1 MKKHFNHVLLSNI
14 IDSLKIFLIA
24 IGIATS
30 VAQGAVESSNE
41 AESSP
46 IRFESRSW
54 AEAVMSAASASDSI
68 IIEGGR
74 LKANAVW
81 APPKTHLVFN
91 SVYVPKGITLTIVT
105 NCVVKFCEGTFIK
118 VEDGGTLN
126 IVGEEGK
133 EVILT
138 AANDNTVGTTVPE
151 LDPEKPLEFKGI
163 VLQSSA
169 AKFTD
174 NGWLEIRGFVCSLF
188 PSISISNQ
196 TVYRSTGHATIP
208 ITVTGTRK
216 KFFMIDWAAEDGTAK
231 FGKDYT
237 VASGSITWENTGTK
251 KNIEIPILKDHITGS
266 NTTFTIKIL
275 AARGAS
281 VIKDTAIIN
290 ISEMISQNIDSAIA
304 ESSPIRVESRS
315 WAEAVYNTAITN
327 EMIIIEGGRLE
338 EDVIWAPP
346 ETHLVFN
353 TVYVPSG
360 ITLTIVTNTVV
371 KFCEGTFIKVEDG
384 GKLNIVGAEDEDII
398 LTAANDNTVGEPI
411 IGLDPDQTIEFPGII
426 LQSSNATLTDNGW
439 LQNKGFKISG
449 YPSISLADVE
459 VFRSTGLA
467 SVKVSISGTRYQSF
481 SIDWEAEDVTA
492 TLSNDYIVASGRL
505 TWTSTSEGS
514 KNIEI
519 PLVVDHNVGSNT
531 TFKVKVTTARGI
543 NINNGECTVT
553 IKELDVNTFNFEY
566 DSEESA
572 SIRFESRPWAKAVMD
587 AASTNNM
594 IVLEGGRLKKNTT
607 WGPPKTHLVFNSVYV
622 PNGITLTIVTNAV
635 VKFCEG
641 TFIKVEDGG
650 KLNIT
655 GAENKDVIL
664 TAANDD
670 TAGKTIPGLDPK
682 ETIVFKGIVF
692 SSNNATF
699 TDNCYLE
706 TRGFSIS
713 RYPTL
718 TLHEATAN
726 RNSGVIYIPI
736 TINSINRNQRFSVD
750 WVAEDGS
757 AKFEKDYTLAS
768 GHITWAN
775 SYEGKKDIEIPIVKD
790 HIVGD
795 NATFTVRFS
804 ALYGVNA
811 DVNEITVTIAEF
823 KSGEL
828 TSDTVVELNDS
839 ELSPSTPVDEGI
851 QLRPFFLNDVE
862 TIRYSGK
869 WQKYDTSKADK
880 LRVTVESDN
889 GLSILKEAA
898 PSEEGS
904 FELKVS
910 DYPEGF
916 YTLKHEI
923 VDAQGT
929 TLATMQK
936 SFSVLD
942 ADKVEMHGGTLTQ
955 NEVWT
960 SNKVHV
966 VYATVY
972 VPTIYTL
979 FIEPGTIVKFVK
991 GTGIKLLGE
1000 AAFFANGIVFTN
1012 IDDDTV
1018 GGDTLNDG
1026 YTGKPPIDA
1035 YFLKG
1040 NFHFS
1045 GDTELRN
1052 VTQPEVL
1059 TGKIKS
1065 DKILNRGGIYRVSGL
1080 LNVVSG
1086 GSLTILP
1093 GTILKM
1099 ESGASITIDAG
1110 AFLDVKGTRSA
1121 PVVITSI
1128 KDDSVGGD
1136 TNKDGDKT
1144 TPQPG
1149 DWCCI
1154 KGHASFEYTSILYG
1168 GYGQSDT
1175 LRPNGGMVF
1184 NNSTLAHTLSWGVSM
1199 DGAFAMTNSIFRDV
1213 FIGFRH
1219 QTCTCVNSVFYNMTH
1234 LSNNGSEKF
1243 INCIIA
1249 NYATSIVWWDSAWG
1263 CEFNN
1268 CVIWNPKDF
1277 GPQDAENA
1285 SLNGNIWGDPL
1296 FVDPENGDFRILE
1309 NSPCVDNA
1317 NSKAAPEV
1325 DYFGQR
1331 RITVTDQGTN
1341 TVEQLADIGIYEVV
1355 PRDLASDID
1364 LIPQNV
1370 RSDTNAVS
1378 GQPIFVKWEILNA
1391 GGQEIKGSWR
1401 DTISFVSESGCEV
1414 VLGDKTTTSTIGAGG
1429 AVFCSGYFYVPA
1441 MTEGDWHL
1449 KVNVNSYHDIF
1460 EGSLIANNS
1469 LVGDRPVTISVESFD
1484 ASVSRSGSIKQ
1495 DVQNVFKLSFD
1506 KNDKNCL
1513 VSFNLP
1519 KGARITWGFGS
1530 VPISGAVI
1538 PGVSGSSI
1546 SAGTVPV
1553 KFCVPEGITEVFIV
1567 IESDA
1572 PGIYDFS
1579 TAKVEFDITDVIPS
1593 RISNKK
1599 TSTVEINGVAISTVN
1614 KVFLR
1619 MGTQII
1625 DGEIT
1630 SKNDDKL
1637 IVVFS
1642 PNGSSKGNY
1651 ELVFETFD
1659 GQKTIGKG
1667 ITVFSNARGAEIKID
1682 FETPETFRAGRWN
1695 VATIRYKNIG
1705 EEETTSPIIALTSK
1719 TVTFKNPDDSNETYK
1734 NAIHLLGLADTDTPT
1749 ILRPGESGVI
1759 HVPFQVMTKGT
1770 FIERGSYYIG
1780 VNKSIPG
1787 IDSLGLDR
1795 LFAKGDKTDAV
1806 WEEFLGKMRSKFGTD
1821 DAVGLYNFI
1830 ISDVATCARL
1840 GRKFYCIEPFM
1851 NAAIHLAN
1859 DEDRT
1864 IVAATLYDADNKIV
1878 TGHDV
1883 FSVSDNAGIVR
1894 KGTSNNNGRAVF
1906 YDAGDDWEFMTRE
1919 SNEIVETISVSTNAP
1934 VYDVS
1939 LGLEKLVNVSS
1950 IETISNLFPQ
1960 VNNTLT
1966 YNMKLLPV
1974 ELSYTPVA
1982 WVDALGVFNIG
1993 KFDGTN
1999 LVSLASES
2007 FEVRI
2012 RDWRVQETNGNTLT
2026 LFVYGTNSSISKI
2039 YSQKITINEDS
2050 VNLFER
2056 KEFTFDYEIDS
2067 PIWNGKNNI
2076 TFIDEHGRILVH
2088 TNVVLTLQF
2097 DSTISDIDF
2106 DTGTWSFGGM
2116 GGVFAQGNLNFKGN
2130 KSTYSLGCCRLG
2142 ESFDFDTDA
2151 RVYCIAIPLPND
2163 WEISANGSGNS
2174 KYWCGGYCE
2183 EDKLELLYQKLHF
2196 FGKGDVGQNY
2206 SIAFPEKLNVGLL
2219 MKSFIQ
2225 AVGRFSENQLMVL
2238 FRDAGFKIDSPNEI
2252 YEWFD
2257 KYAMFASVG
2266 AGVKLGGIGS
2276 VELNHL
2282 ISSDL
2287 IRGDLGIKI
2296 GPNLKIEVDVI
2307 NSLVPIVYLGVN
2319 RSIFQVDAGVYKS
2332 LNLVDTGTGLKDSML
2347 ASAIKTYQNNNRC
2360 YLTMDLL
2367 GTIHGKYNFKEL
2379 KWEFNPGLDQ
2389 IFNAR
2394 RLKAANYPAPK
2405 NTTMLANSYT
2415 DENGSD
2421 RKNSDLVPGP
2431 DGGMIYK
2438 TPKLND
2444 DGTDSGTNIPHFR
2457 DKDGNENEID
2467 PNIDIIG
2474 QPVKDNEG
2482 MWVPGVNPDPGTGE
2496 IGVKENTKEGTKLGP
2511 KRPVTKKPNVQ
2522 DAVGA
2527 STHNGRVL
2535 VVTTCP
2541 PVQPNEPRKI
2551 VFSIHRRKYSSDS
2564 WNEYTTITNMF
2575 GNASIVDI
2583 STSGKIIN
2591 VLIKEIDN
2599 DGNEKLLLVKIDEN
2613 LKIISI
2619 QPYVA
2624 NTVVNKNNSLTSVE
2638 ENSYINFFQLPKSV
2652 VPLENPDG
2660 CDANCTCGCGKGK
2673 CLCPPDCPHCNGDCV
2688 ECHCGGG
2695 DGGDEITSGDPNEMS
2710 GPLGIGDPETER
2722 FVVPGEWLT
2731 YTVYFENTSNA
2742 TAAAQEVYVTNPL
2755 NKYLDW
2761 STFEMGDIAFNN
2773 QIDLG
2778 LAGKQSGTSEVAAN
2792 GESYNVRT
2800 QLELDKEKGEAKWYM
2815 RIVDP
2820 STETGWPDDILVGFL
2835 PPNDETYRGEGHLSY
2850 RIKVRE
2856 DAPAGV
2862 TINNSATIV
2871 FDYNDP
2877 IETDPAWW
2885 NKVAQTQKVSFDD
2898 GSTNVNLVVGMP
2910 YGKLPVPGERKG
2922 WTFVGWFTGPDG
2934 TGRQITEDSIVE
2946 EGDDM
2951 LYQHWVRNK
2960 HDLIDDDKGMAVA
2973 SVYDG
2978 YVYDPVENRT
2988 TKGSIQAKVGKTKN
3002 GKAKVS
3008 ATIVMAGGEK
3018 TEIKGEMDTATGT
3031 LTATA
3036 KNGRPVT
3043 LTFGEN
3049 DLSGTYGEF
3058 EIDGARNLFVSKN
3071 GNDQATANAALAA
3084 WGGVH
3089 TMVWDDGP
3097 GYAVASISI
3106 GSKGKTKVVGWMG
3119 NGTKFSASGQLIVG
3133 KKESCVTIV
3142 STNNRTPLAFNLWFE
3157 AGEETE
3163 FEGISDY
3170 AIISTVGP
3178 LVPDAFFMCGFL
3190 TESVPIVIQKGKW
3203 TVNTSKE
3210 TALKLSY
3217 KDKTGTFKGSFKVNK
3232 QKAIVNGVVVD
3243 GVGYGS
3249 AVMKNAGFMPVVI
3262 DSVKEE

>member
-1 MKKHFNHVLLSNI
+1 MKKDFNHVLLSNI
-14 IDSLKIFLIA
+14 IDSFKLLLIA

-46 IRFESRSW
+46 ISFESRPW

-118 VEDGGTLN
+118 IEDGGTLN

-138 AANDNTVGTTVPE
+138 SANDNTVGTTIPK
-151 LDPEKPLEFKGI
+151 LDPEQVIEFKGI

-169 AKFTD
+169 AKFND

-196 TVYRSTGHATIP
+196 TVYRSTGQATIP
-208 ITVTGTRK
+208 VTVTGTRNRS
-216 KFFMIDWAAEDGTAK
+216 FMIDWVAEDGTATLSN
-231 FGKDYT
+231 DYT
-237 VASGSITWENTGTK
+237 VASGRITWEKTGTK

-266 NTTFTIKIL
+266 NTTFTVRIK
-275 AARGAS
+275 AAYGANIVNDIA
-281 VIKDTAIIN
+281 VIT
-290 ISEMISQNIDSAIA
+290 ISEMLFHDIDSDFA
-304 ESSPIRVESRS
+304 ESNPIRFESRS
-315 WAEAVYNTAITN
+315 WAEAVYNAAITN
-327 EMIIIEGGRLE
+327 KMIIIEGGRLE
-338 EDVIWAPP
+338 EDTIWAPP

-353 TVYVPSG
+353 SVYIPSG

-384 GKLNIVGAEDEDII
+384 GKLNIAGAEDEDVI

-411 IGLDPDQTIEFPGII
+411 IGLDPDQTIEFSGII

-449 YPSISLADVE
+449 YPSLSLADVE

-481 SIDWEAEDVTA
+481 SIDWEAEDGTA
-492 TLSNDYIVASGRL
+492 TFSNDYTIASGRL
-505 TWTSTSEGS
+505 TWSSTSEGS

-519 PLVVDHNVGSNT
+519 PLVADHNVGSNT

-622 PNGITLTIVTNAV
+622 PNGITLTIVTNTV

-655 GAENKDVIL
+655 GAEGKEVIL
-664 TAANDD
+664 TAANDN
-670 TAGKTIPGLDPK
+670 TVGKTIPGLDPK

-699 TDNCYLE
+699 TDNGYLE
-706 TRGFSIS
+706 TRGFIIN

-718 TLHEATAN
+718 SLHEATAN
-726 RNSGVIYIPI
+726 RKSGVIYIPI
-736 TINSINRNQRFSVD
+736 TIDSVYRNQRFSID
-750 WVAEDGS
+750 WVAEEGT
-757 AKFEKDYTLAS
+757 AKFNKDYTVAS
-768 GHITWAN
+768 GSITWAN
-775 SYEGKKDIEIPIVKD
+775 SYEGQKNIEIPIVKD

-811 DVNEITVTIAEF
+811 AVKEITATIAEF

-851 QLRPFFLNDVE
+851 QLRPFFLNDIE

-869 WQKYDTSKADK
+869 WQKYDATKADK

-910 DYPEGF
+910 DYPVGF

-929 TLATMQK
+929 TLAIMQK
-936 SFSVLD
+936 NFSIM
-942 ADKVEMHGGTLTQ
+942 DKESVIWHGGTLTQ

-972 VPTIYTL
+972 VPTTYTL
-979 FIEPGTIVKFVK
+979 FIEPGTIVKFMR
-991 GTGIKLLGE
+991 GTGIELLGE
-1000 AAFFANGIVFTN
+1000 AAFFADAIVFTT
-1012 IDDDTV
+1012 IDDDTI

-1026 YTGKPPIDA
+1026 YTGKPPVDC
-1035 YFLKG
+1035 YFLVG

-1052 VTQPEVL
+1052 ITQVEPL
-1059 TGKIKS
+1059 KGTISTNKL
-1065 DKILNRGGIYRVSGL
+1065 LNRGCIYRVSGS
-1080 LNVVSG
+1080 LNITSG
-1086 GSLTILP
+1086 GVLTIPP

-1099 ESGASITIDAG
+1099 ESGASINVGSGGVLNAN
-1110 AFLDVKGTRSA
+1110 GTHAA
-1121 PVVITSI
+1121 PVIITSI

-1144 TPQPG
+1144 FPEPG
-1149 DWCCI
+1149 DWSSI
-1154 KGHASFEYTSILYG
+1154 VVGGAANFEYTSIAYG
-1168 GYGQSDT
+1168 GNDAFDLQ
-1175 LRPNGGMVF
+1175 GGAVSF
-1184 NNSTLAHTLSWGVSM
+1184 SNSTLSHILQYGVALESGSW
-1199 DGAFAMTNSIFRDV
+1199 AMTNSVFRD
-1213 FIGFRH
+1213 FYTAFRH
-1219 QTCTCVNSVFYNMTH
+1219 WGSGFSCVNSVFYDMTY
-1234 LSNNGSEKF
+1234 LSNNGGQNF
-1243 INCIIA
+1243 INCVIA
-1249 NYATSIVWWDSAWG
+1249 NYAAALCWWSDN
-1263 CEFNN
+1263 CTYKN
-1268 CVIWNPKDF
+1268 CVFWNPEDF
-1277 GPQDAENA
+1277 GPQNTEKHGI
-1285 SLNGNIWGDPL
+1285 NGNIWGNPL
-1296 FVDPENGDFRILE
+1296 FVDPENGDFRIVE
-1309 NSPCVDNA
+1309 GSPCVDA
-1317 NSKAAPEV
+1317 ADSQIAPET
-1325 DYFGQR
+1325 DYFGQP
-1331 RITVTDQGTN
+1331 RITITDQGTN
-1341 TVEQLADIGIYEVV
+1341 TVGQLADIGICEVMPRNIAGDVDLV
-1355 PRDLASDID
+1355 PLSINS
-1364 LIPQNV
+1364 I
-1370 RSDTNAVS
+1370 TNAVP
-1378 GQPIFVKWEILNA
+1378 GQALFIKWEVANI
-1391 GGQEIKGSWR
+1391 GGKDMSGSWR
-1401 DTISFVSESGCEV
+1401 DTVSLVSLDGRQVE
-1414 VLGDKTTTSTIGAGG
+1414 LGTKKTTSTIGAGG
-1429 AVFCSGYFYVPA
+1429 SVFCSGYFYVPA
-1441 MTEGDWHL
+1441 ISEGIWFL

-1460 EGSLIANNS
+1460 EGSLIGNNT
-1469 LVGDRPVTISVESFD
+1469 LLGDTFINISIDTFD
-1484 ASVSRSGSIKQ
+1484 HSIYNQGIAYSGI
-1495 DVQNVFKLSFD
+1495 QNVIKLKFD
-1506 KNDKNCL
+1506 ENDENRMI
-1513 VSFNLP
+1513 SITLP
-1519 KGARITWGFGS
+1519 KGVKISWGFGS
-1530 VPISGAVI
+1530 VPVSGVTFGSTTSNGSAPVQFRVPEGVTDVYVVIETDETITYDLSTGNAKSVISDITPRTIPCAGTTTLSITGAGFEQDTTVSFVKGGNIINPEYIFFNNSQQITVTVDGSCFVPGQAYDVVVQNNNSSDTFYNAVSVMSVQGEGNFWFKANI
-1538 PGVSGSSI
+1538 PEMAREGRIASVAVDYGNNGTADIDLQIIRVKANGGKVRLSGSSGWDETI
-1546 SAGTVPV
+1546 NLVATGCARKESIAPGESSRLFFEFKAGASNKITMFSSFDAEIDVSPWASRSDFFDDIKKVTSDLYAVGGDINNWTLIYKTALSMKTDKSYLVGGKVIDDNNSDPVFGAKITLYSIKDDKSTNLYAVTTSDENGKFYFVEVEKGTYFIDTGSLYSIVMKNEGSYYNGGAFTVKDESLATSLLLSLKSEKSLCLYLDGEGVNKGKSTVVATKRINDGCNGLIQAEYVRNEEAYFFGTVSEPGVYSITAEQDELAFSALVYISGERITRVRGKLAPYVTLSGTISEIKERRISDNEPV
-1553 KFCVPEGITEVFIV
+1553 KLMIYNILSKKTLLIDVMDNGKFSCERLL
-1567 IESDA
+1567 
-1572 PGIYDFS
+1572 PGDYILKLMGVSCSYNFDSIYDFKNGGNIELNFS
-1579 TAKVEFDITDVIPS
+1579 PYTESSKIKVLYPSELSSNYVVVVSSGFGAQNYLRTSSKGSVEFSSLADGIWTCYLLDLKGNTIDKKNVQLTNGEGVVEFDKLPNTLNGIFDILDDLTDQAIDAWRSIRQSLADEMAGWKCWNWLMEKLEGDEYHMGKEVLAKAEELLNYIPDKPEDCECGYNLRKYDRDLNAKHKFVEFYQVFAKYISSCDNLLTWAYGFKAAGDSAELAFEVGVKHFLSPEIAS
-1593 RISNKK
+1593 RLNKVSKLPKVAYEVQEWLK
-1599 TSTVEINGVAISTVN
+1599 TSKISLEAVYWQGVLMRDIFDLCLEIIGGDFN
-1614 KVFLR
+1614 KDLSLLQEALERGDNFVDITEHMLR
-1619 MGTQII
+1619 MMAVSEYI
-1625 DGEIT
+1625 
-1630 SKNDDKL
+1630 DDKEMSEVFPMVADFISL
-1637 IVVFS
+1637 VKEVVDVVSQLHSVADDVDNCFSQFLQHEDIV
-1642 PNGSSKGNY
+1642 
-1651 ELVFETFD
+1651 D
-1659 GQKTIGKG
+1659 
-1667 ITVFSNARGAEIKID
+1667 
-1682 FETPETFRAGRWN
+1682 
-1695 VATIRYKNIG
+1695 
-1705 EEETTSPIIALTSK
+1705 
-1719 TVTFKNPDDSNETYK
+1719 
-1734 NAIHLLGLADTDTPT
+1734 
-1749 ILRPGESGVI
+1749 
-1759 HVPFQVMTKGT
+1759 
-1770 FIERGSYYIG
+1770 
-1780 VNKSIPG
+1780 
-1787 IDSLGLDR
+1787 
-1795 LFAKGDKTDAV
+1795 
-1806 WEEFLGKMRSKFGTD
+1806 
-1821 DAVGLYNFI
+1821 
-1830 ISDVATCARL
+1830 
-1840 GRKFYCIEPFM
+1840 
-1851 NAAIHLAN
+1851 
-1859 DEDRT
+1859 
-1864 IVAATLYDADNKIV
+1864 
-1878 TGHDV
+1878 
-1883 FSVSDNAGIVR
+1883 
-1894 KGTSNNNGRAVF
+1894 
-1906 YDAGDDWEFMTRE
+1906 
-1919 SNEIVETISVSTNAP
+1919 
-1934 VYDVS
+1934 
-1939 LGLEKLVNVSS
+1939 
-1950 IETISNLFPQ
+1950 
-1960 VNNTLT
+1960 
-1966 YNMKLLPV
+1966 
-1974 ELSYTPVA
+1974 
-1982 WVDALGVFNIG
+1982 
-1993 KFDGTN
+1993 
-1999 LVSLASES
+1999 
-2007 FEVRI
+2007 
-2012 RDWRVQETNGNTLT
+2012 
-2026 LFVYGTNSSISKI
+2026 
-2039 YSQKITINEDS
+2039 
-2050 VNLFER
+2050 
-2056 KEFTFDYEIDS
+2056 
-2067 PIWNGKNNI
+2067 
-2076 TFIDEHGRILVH
+2076 
-2088 TNVVLTLQF
+2088 QF
-2097 DSTISDIDF
+2097 DLRYNRFISQ
-2106 DTGTWSFGGM
+2106 M
-2116 GGVFAQGNLNFKGN
+2116 
-2130 KSTYSLGCCRLG
+2130 
-2142 ESFDFDTDA
+2142 
-2151 RVYCIAIPLPND
+2151 
-2163 WEISANGSGNS
+2163 
-2174 KYWCGGYCE
+2174 
-2183 EDKLELLYQKLHF
+2183 
-2196 FGKGDVGQNY
+2196 
-2206 SIAFPEKLNVGLL
+2206 
-2219 MKSFIQ
+2219 
-2225 AVGRFSENQLMVL
+2225 
-2238 FRDAGFKIDSPNEI
+2238 EI
-2252 YEWFD
+2252 Y
-2257 KYAMFASVG
+2257 
-2266 AGVKLGGIGS
+2266 
-2276 VELNHL
+2276 
-2282 ISSDL
+2282 
-2287 IRGDLGIKI
+2287 R
-2296 GPNLKIEVDVI
+2296 
-2307 NSLVPIVYLGVN
+2307 
-2319 RSIFQVDAGVYKS
+2319 Q
-2332 LNLVDTGTGLKDSML
+2332 LVDDF
-2347 ASAIKTYQNNNRC
+2347 N
-2360 YLTMDLL
+2360 
-2367 GTIHGKYNFKEL
+2367 KYH
-2379 KWEFNPGLDQ
+2379 
-2389 IFNAR
+2389 
-2394 RLKAANYPAPK
+2394 
-2405 NTTMLANSYT
+2405 
-2415 DENGSD
+2415 
-2421 RKNSDLVPGP
+2421 DLVCEDPASNP
-2431 DGGMIYK
+2431 VCE
-2438 TPKLND
+2438 PL
-2444 DGTDSGTNIPHFR
+2444 TDPF
-2457 DKDGNENEID
+2457 EF
-2467 PNIDIIG
+2467 
-2474 QPVKDNEG
+2474 
-2482 MWVPGVNPDPGTGE
+2482 VPQMM
-2496 IGVKENTKEGTKLGP
+2496 
-2511 KRPVTKKPNVQ
+2511 R
-2522 DAVGA
+2522 
-2527 STHNGRVL
+2527 
-2535 VVTTCP
+2535 
-2541 PVQPNEPRKI
+2541 
-2551 VFSIHRRKYSSDS
+2551 
-2564 WNEYTTITNMF
+2564 
-2575 GNASIVDI
+2575 
-2583 STSGKIIN
+2583 
-2591 VLIKEIDN
+2591 
-2599 DGNEKLLLVKIDEN
+2599 
-2613 LKIISI
+2613 
-2619 QPYVA
+2619 
-2624 NTVVNKNNSLTSVE
+2624 
-2638 ENSYINFFQLPKSV
+2638 
-2652 VPLENPDG
+2652 
-2660 CDANCTCGCGKGK
+2660 
-2673 CLCPPDCPHCNGDCV
+2673 
-2688 ECHCGGG
+2688 
-2695 DGGDEITSGDPNEMS
+2695 SGDPNEMS

-2761 STFEMGDIAFNN
+2761 SSFEMGDIAFNN

-2800 QLELDKEKGEAKWYM
+2800 QLELDKEKGEVKWYM

-2862 TINNSATIV
+2862 TINNAATIV

-2960 HDLIDDDKGMAVA
+2960 HDLVDDDKGMAVA

-3036 KNGRPVT
+3036 KNGRPTT

-3049 DLSGTYGEF
+3049 DLSGTYGEY

-3178 LVPDAFFMCGFL
+3178 LVPDAFFMCDFL